1 MTAKLS
7 HRREIQGL
15 RALAVLA
22 VITNH
27 LFPDLL
33 PGGFLGVDIFF
44 LLSGYLITSQLI
56 ELSALDNTRHSLLV
70 FYARRIRRILPSA
83 LLVIW
88 VSVFLA
94 YRYLGPVM
102 GNENLRDARWSTLF
116 FANSHFNSLKV
127 DYFGQGTSSPLLQH
141 YWSLAVEEQFYIVWP
156 ILLLLIVL
164 LFRTHSK
171 KVLLAVVSV
180 IGITSFSSIFMIE
193 QTLTY
198 FATQTRIWELCLGA
212 ILAIIGTRNSP
223 RLLQRIALAVL
234 LLSLL
239 LVNSSNQI
247 PGLIILPILLA
258 TGLLLNVS
266 DPRIKLLL
274 SNRVMH
280 YLGDLSF
287 VLYLWHWP
295 VIELHRQLSFTPLT
309 NGDLIALFVITF
321 ALAALTHHLFENPI
335 RFNKYLVQH
344 PGITVVLGAS
354 ALTLSVIG
362 SYFFVKG

>member
-44 LLSGYLITSQLI
+44 LLSGYLITSQLM
-56 ELSALDNTRHSLLV
+56 ELSASNNTRRSLLV

-83 LLVIW
+83 ILVIW
-88 VSVFLA
+88 VSTFLA

-102 GNENLRDARWSTLF
+102 GNENLRDARLSTLF
-116 FANSHFNSLKV
+116 VANSHFNSLKI

-164 LFRTHSK
+164 LFRAISK

-180 IGITSFSSIFMIE
+180 LGITSFSSIFMIE

-212 ILAIIGTRNSP
+212 ILAIIGTRKST
-223 RLLQRIALAVL
+223 RWLQWAALAAV

-239 LVNSSNQI
+239 LINSSNQVPGFIII
-247 PGLIILPILLA
+247 PVLLA
-258 TGLLLNVS
+258 TGLLLNAS
-266 DPRIKLLL
+266 DPKIQLLL
-274 SNRVMH
+274 NNQVMH
-280 YLGDLSF
+280 YLGDISF

-295 VIELHRQLSFTPLT
+295 VIELHRQLSLTPLT
-309 NGDLIALFVITF
+309 AGDSIALFLITF
-321 ALAALTHHLFENPI
+321 VLAVLTHHLFENPI

-344 PGITVVLGAS
+344 PGVTVISGAS
-354 ALTLSVIG
+354 ALTFSVLG
-362 SYFFVKG
+362 TYLFMKG

>member
-22 VITNH
+22 VSTNH

-44 LLSGYLITSQLI
+44 LLSGFLITSQLM

-83 LLVIW
+83 LFVIW

-94 YRYLGPVM
+94 YRYLGPVV

-156 ILLLLIVL
+156 ILLLLIVQL
-164 LFRTHSK
+164 LRTHSK

-180 IGITSFSSIFMIE
+180 IGITSFSSIFIIE

-212 ILAIIGTRNSP
+212 ILAIVETRNSP
-223 RLLQRIALAVL
+223 RQFQRIALAVL

-239 LVNSSNQI
+239 FINSDNQI
-247 PGLIILPILLA
+247 PGFIIVPVLLA
-258 TGLLLNVS
+258 TGLQTHIAEQSYLFILSN
-266 DPRIKLLL
+266 LLL
-274 SNRVMH
+274 
-280 YLGDLSF
+280 
-287 VLYLWHWP
+287 
-295 VIELHRQLSFTPLT
+295 I
-309 NGDLIALFVITF
+309 
-321 ALAALTHHLFENPI
+321 
-335 RFNKYLVQH
+335 
-344 PGITVVLGAS
+344 
-354 ALTLSVIG
+354 
-362 SYFFVKG
+362 

>member
-1 MTAKLS
+1 MTLKLS

-44 LLSGYLITSQLI
+44 LLSGYLITSQLM
-56 ELSALDNTRHSLLV
+56 ELSTIENTIHSLLV

-88 VSVFLA
+88 VSVFLSFQ
-94 YRYLGPVM
+94 YLGPVV

-141 YWSLAVEEQFYIVWP
+141 YWSLAVEEQFYLIWP
-156 ILLLLIVL
+156 IVLLLIVL
-164 LFRTHSK
+164 LFKTHSK
-171 KVLLAVVSV
+171 KLLLTVVSV
-180 IGITSFSSIFMIE
+180 IGISSFSSIFMIE

-212 ILAIIGTRNSP
+212 IIAIIGTRKSSI
-223 RLLQRIALAVL
+223 LLQWTALAVVL
-234 LLSLL
+234 VSLLSIK
-239 LVNSSNQI
+239 SSSQI
-247 PGLIILPILLA
+247 PGFIIIPVLLA
-258 TGLLLNVS
+258 TG
-266 DPRIKLLL
+266 
-274 SNRVMH
+274 
-280 YLGDLSF
+280 
-287 VLYLWHWP
+287 
-295 VIELHRQLSFTPLT
+295 
-309 NGDLIALFVITF
+309 
-321 ALAALTHHLFENPI
+321 
-335 RFNKYLVQH
+335 
-344 PGITVVLGAS
+344 
-354 ALTLSVIG
+354 
-362 SYFFVKG
+362 

>member
-44 LLSGYLITSQLI
+44 LLSGYLITSQLM

-94 YRYLGPVM
+94 YRYLGPVV

-164 LFRTHSK
+164 LLRTHSK

-223 RLLQRIALAVL
+223 RPLQRIALAVL

-239 LVNSSNQI
+239 LINSSNQI

-266 DPRIKLLL
+266 DPNIQLLL

-344 PGITVVLGAS
+344 PGLTVISGAS

>member
-27 LFPDLL
+27 LFPYLL

-44 LLSGYLITSQLI
+44 LLSGFLITSQLM

-94 YRYLGPVM
+94 YRYLGPVV

-164 LFRTHSK
+164 FFRTNSK
-171 KVLLAVVSV
+171 NVLLAVVSV
-180 IGITSFSSIFMIE
+180 IGLTSFSSIFIIE

-212 ILAIIGTRNSP
+212 ILAIIETRNSP
-223 RLLQRIALAVL
+223 RQFQRIALAVL

-239 LVNSSNQI
+239 FINSDNQV
-247 PGLIILPILLA
+247 PGFIIVPVLLA

-309 NGDLIALFVITF
+309 TGDLIALFGITF
-321 ALAALTHHLFENPI
+321 VLAALTHHLFENPI

-344 PGITVVLGAS
+344 PGITVISGAS